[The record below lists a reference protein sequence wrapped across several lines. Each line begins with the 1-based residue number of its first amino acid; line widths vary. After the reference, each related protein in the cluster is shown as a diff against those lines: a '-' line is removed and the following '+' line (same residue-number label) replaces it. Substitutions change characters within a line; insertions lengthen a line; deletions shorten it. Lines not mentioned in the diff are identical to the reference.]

1 MLLAGDLGGTKT
13 LLGVF
18 DDSPGRPL
26 PRVVREFATLDYDG
40 LAPMVA
46 EFLRDAWIEA
56 GAVTAATIG
65 VAGPVKHRAAWLTN
79 VPWRIDASELQ
90 HRLGLGHVELV
101 NDVEA
106 MAWAVPT
113 LTNDEIAVLQAG
125 VDDPE
130 GNALL
135 MTAGTGLGHCFL
147 HRVGPRLVPMASEG
161 GHADFAARTDRE
173 VALARFLS
181 ERVGRVDVEAV
192 VSGRGI
198 GRIAEFTHGGP
209 CPLAPPGLELAD
221 YPAHVSG
228 AAMEDRCR
236 SCAEAFDIFLE
247 AFGSVVGSVAI
258 LAVARGGVFLGGGIP
273 PKILDAL
280 ADGRFIRAFRSKP
293 PMEGLLADIPVKVM
307 LDARAGLSGAAIHAA
322 SWKSQPLPIPNPR
335 SPNPR
340 P

>member
-18 DDSPGRPL
+18 DRAPGRPE
-26 PRVVREFATLDYDG
+26 PRVVREFITLDYDN

-46 EFLRDAWIEA
+46 EFLRDAWIEPHA
-56 GAVTAATIG
+56 IEAATIG
-65 VAGPVKHRAAWLTN
+65 VAGPVKQQTARLTN
-79 VPWRIDASELQ
+79 VPWRIEAAALQ
-90 HRLGLGHVELV
+90 QQLGLGQVELV

-113 LTNDEIAVLQAG
+113 LRRDETVVLQAG
-125 VDDPE
+125 VADPE

-135 MTAGTGLGHCFL
+135 VTAGTGLGHCFL
-147 HRVGPRLVPMASEG
+147 HRIGSRLVPMASEG

-192 VSGRGI
+192 VSGRGL
-198 GRIAEFTHGGP
+198 GRIAEFTHEGP
-209 CPLAPPGLELAD
+209 CALAPPGLELAE
-221 YPAHVSG
+221 YPAHVSA
-228 AAMEDRCR
+228 AAMDGRCGR
-236 SCAEAFDIFLE
+236 CAEAFDIFLE

-258 LAVARGGVFLGGGIP
+258 LAVARGGVFIGGGIP

-280 ADGRFIRAFRSKP
+280 ADGRFIRAFRAKP
-293 PMEGLLADIPVKVM
+293 PMEALLADIPVKVI
-307 LDARAGLSGAAIHAA
+307 LDAKTGLLGAAIRTA
-322 SWKSQPLPIPNPR
+322 SRASGLA
-335 SPNPR
+335 
-340 P
+340 